1 MSEFFPKLKYVRADL
16 KVELD
21 CLNRIWLFC
30 LSMPKK
36 KKKKKNKKGQQ
47 VLIYQTFE
55 KIDLANSKSDVD
67 QLHTDKLKKCT
78 KCFKDFKK

>member
-30 LSMPKK
+30 LIMPKK
-36 KKKKKNKKGQQ
+36 KKKKKKFKKGSRCW
-47 VLIYQTFE
+47 Y
-55 KIDLANSKSDVD
+55 IDLANSKSDVD
-67 QLHTDKLKKCT
+67 QLHTEKLKKCT